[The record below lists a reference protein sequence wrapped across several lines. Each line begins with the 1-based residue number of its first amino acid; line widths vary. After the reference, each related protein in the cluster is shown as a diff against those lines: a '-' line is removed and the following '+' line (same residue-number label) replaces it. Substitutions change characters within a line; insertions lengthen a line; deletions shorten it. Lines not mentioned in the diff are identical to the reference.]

1 MYFTQKWSTIFG
13 MENILVLSI
22 FIHKLGDGLIPK
34 AKDLFWE
41 IAVIVVTV
49 VYQGRNGRLSIAA
62 LESNLWQAFAPW
74 ITTLCLLAG
83 WHVYRAYQAT
93 RGEINRV
100 EYQGTKKQ
108 RSQIIITDADGHTE
122 PTKHPNYQLRLKG
135 VVACCFAILSLC
147 IAMSW
152 RFAIV
157 TSEPNETFNISDD
170 SMPSFINMSQDLSSV
185 NSGWFWLVYNI
196 NLASPIALT
205 QYVEIT
211 NLQATPETIQH
222 FSVAMY
228 AGDCGWTYL
237 TPMDIRDATVLWT
250 YLGLANG
257 QVFDFKSNGLNYLF
271 ERAIPPYQTV
281 GGWWFFDSKVKC
293 DVPDGTR
300 IQFRISLST
309 YSGLHYEHTTPVT
322 LMTRKNADL
331 GNTTGSTKTPKF
343 VVPPGKPTMD
353 ISRFYERQLY
363 SSVSSLRI
371 GSN

>member
-152 RFAIV
+152 RFAMKHPTKMTSDELVRHVFHPKIV
-157 TSEPNETFNISDD
+157 KHVHKILEEHNAEPKAKK
-170 SMPSFINMSQDLSSV
+170 
-185 NSGWFWLVYNI
+185 GK
-196 NLASPIALT
+196 A
-205 QYVEIT
+205 
-211 NLQATPETIQH
+211 
-222 FSVAMY
+222 
-228 AGDCGWTYL
+228 
-237 TPMDIRDATVLWT
+237 
-250 YLGLANG
+250 
-257 QVFDFKSNGLNYLF
+257 
-271 ERAIPPYQTV
+271 
-281 GGWWFFDSKVKC
+281 
-293 DVPDGTR
+293 
-300 IQFRISLST
+300 
-309 YSGLHYEHTTPVT
+309 
-322 LMTRKNADL
+322 
-331 GNTTGSTKTPKF
+331 TTG
-343 VVPPGKPTMD
+343 
-353 ISRFYERQLY
+353 Q
-363 SSVSSLRI
+363 
-371 GSN
+371 